1 MLNQIRRL
9 SAIVNRLAGVDEYVG
24 KEALLEAMSGEK
36 DENGTFG
43 LRTLQR
49 DIKIIEEVF
58 GMEIRYVKGRGYH
71 IEGRDPDYMD
81 RFKDLLTE
89 FEILASIG
97 SDSGTSE
104 FIIPEHRKMAFCSDV
119 DLQLLL
125 TSIKQRRKVRFTY
138 SLPRHNGKECEYVA
152 EPYFLKQSQSRWYLV
167 AMDGGVLKCFELGR
181 VSSLRVLDDV
191 FVRDQSVRS
200 ENLFRDCFGIWDDPL
215 MPVEDILLR
224 FSALDGRFIKT
235 LPIHS
240 SQRIVKETDE
250 YVEVSLR
257 LKVTNDFVMALLS
270 RSSSLVVLSPQ
281 SLKSRLVTIWTEALE
296 RNK

>member
-24 KEALLEAMSGEK
+24 KEALLEAMAGEK
-36 DENGTFG
+36 DENGACG

-49 DIKIIEEVF
+49 DIRIIEEVF
-58 GMEIRYVKGRGYH
+58 GMEIRYVRGKGYH
-71 IEGRDPDYMD
+71 IEDRDPDCMD
-81 RFKDLLTE
+81 RFRDLLSE
-89 FEILASIG
+89 FEILTSV
-97 SDSGTSE
+97 DSGTCE
-104 FIIPEHRKMAFCSDV
+104 FIIPEQRKMTFGEDV
-119 DLQLLL
+119 DVQSVLA
-125 TSIKQRRKVRFTY
+125 SIKQRRKVRFTY
-138 SLPRHNGKECEYVA
+138 SLPRHGGKECEYVA
-152 EPYFLKQSQSRWYLV
+152 EPYFLKQSQNRWYLV
-167 AMDGGVLKCFELGR
+167 AMAGGALKCFELGR
-181 VSSLRVLDDV
+181 TSYYRVLNET

-240 SQRIVKETDE
+240 SQRIVNETDE

-257 LKVTNDFVMALLS
+257 LKITNDFVMALLS
-270 RSSSLVVLSPQ
+270 RSSSLEVLSPP
-281 SLKSRLVTIWTEALE
+281 SLKSRLTAIWAEALE